1 MLDYEYF
8 KKHYRLIA
16 IDLSRQKEL
25 DGDPK
30 AIQQVKLAVQLKK
43 LDANYNATDVDNDQS
58 MFILM
63 IFKK

>member
-1 MLDYEYF
+1 MLYYEYF
-8 KKHYRLIA
+8 KNHYRLIA

-63 IFKK
+63 VFKK

>member
-8 KKHYRLIA
+8 KNHYRLIA

-63 IFKK
+63 VFKK

>member
-8 KKHYRLIA
+8 KNHYRLIA

-43 LDANYNATDVDNDQS
+43 RDANYNATDVDNDQS

-63 IFKK
+63 VFKK

>member
-63 IFKK
+63 VFKK